1 MGISVTKTGPYFAS
15 GEIKFS
21 QLRANFKETS
31 SGSVSASELFRNLNL
46 YDRDPVTPDSTEN
59 DQIASDPFPSDGS
72 SGSFNVTY
80 GPQYSVSPVY
90 RVTKDLTAGDYAT
103 VFTGTS
109 VSPVNRVRQTGFS
122 GGNYNTV
129 YGPAYSVSPVNRVKL
144 QNGTYTFTY
153 ESYDVGTNT
162 SSTLEG
168 SGGGVRYSIG
178 ALITDTGIS
187 QIYEIQVEE
196 LLGGGG
202 GTYEYVYDSTV
213 IASSTATQITDST
226 RRYTVGTLVSNT
238 VNSRTYEIKV
248 EERSGLYTFT
258 ENNVD
263 VGTSAQSQITLSG
276 GNKRYS
282 IGAIVVNNAP
292 ISEVYEIKIEEFVA
306 NNFTTGPFVFSGTGT
321 NWKTSQF
328 RNSIK
333 RYKATQSGTD
343 QFLDMGLKSGSGGID
358 WDGTSNL
365 DVSGVGGNYQRN
377 VQKIIDITGI
387 CYSDDTGTNGAVGGG
402 GRGNAKKAAA
412 KIVLANPLKVIN
424 ARIHIKSGA
433 GIYGAGGLG
442 GYFPDGHSPELDCD
456 PGKDGGPGLSV
467 SHEGIESPTYIHM
480 DGGNLYGGGGGG
492 EQGQQGAWP
501 VATGLCD
508 PGGYYESYGGET
520 TCTTGGGYVAGY
532 DEGCHGSGSG
542 GSCGPGEIS
551 ASLYIASFPCP
562 DGSGY
567 GTISATFCYTQT
579 CVTTPSGSNY
589 VSYGPTYPTTLPE
602 QGRGGRGGDGAG
614 GASGYGYYQPRTDG
628 QSGTADVKA
637 SCSNGAVPRNM
648 RNSDYGGEGSNGGN
662 WGAVG
667 GSNLGVS
674 PAATGLTQGQG
685 GGRGGSSICG
695 KYYLLQPGYDT
706 APYIYGPTKL
716 QCDGTES
723 PEIPVGNLPSVTVN
737 PTSYVRFNYGELD
750 GTATQTLNVT
760 GTIQVEIQRQI
771 MERLDGG
778 SNSGSIDGWG
788 VRGIRI
794 KRPDG
799 SILWENIIN
808 NKRQSEYPNG
818 FTAPES
824 SPQTPFYQSTGL
836 ITLTQGVYPV
846 EFIELNAANKAGTD
860 SNGFD
865 YLLAGRILEMGQKLI
880 FRDGSDIDRNQVI
893 RLKSAGT
900 SNQWVR
906 SYDSN
911 KHDTLKAD
919 GTYEFVAMHY
929 YWSQFMR
936 DHAVWENNDD
946 PKTQNGSEPSFEN
959 AWSFNPGVDRSTSHP
974 DGGLRLRAQSDN
986 DCQFFMDQSFPFAET
1001 EKYCTAGSLCHSG
1014 NDVLDV
1020 EIPYGFSDGLVVSMR
1035 VVCHNRQ
1042 PLSITWNTINA
1053 PGYVAGQ
1060 NYVLFTTATQ
1070 QYPRGTFEYYWGGV
1084 KVGTLDIE
1092 GSSITY
1098 IESEDGNYRY
1108 DSHTQVDPNQNF
1120 YTISRLERDP
1130 LMNWAENPAGVA
1142 FKIYYK
1148 ERVTQPD
1155 GSFIYQD
1162 KDVLYSSNLEQAEGS
1177 LWGSASITYTASGV
1191 NITDPVQG
1199 IDGFSSPPDAAY
1211 DIPNK
1216 LTVGSDEVR
1225 ARPIRPTTYTVRARN
1240 RVGNATDS
1248 TNIL

>member
-1 MGISVTKTGPYFAS
+1 MGISVTKAGPYFAS

-31 SGSVSASELFRNLNL
+31 SGEISASELFRNLNL
-46 YDRDPVTPDSTEN
+46 YDRDPITPDATEN
-59 DQIASDPFPSDGS
+59 DQIASDPFQIAVTWTRVYGPDYVAGQNYVELMPISNS
-72 SGSFNVTY
+72 YPSGSFNFY
-80 GPQYSVSPVY
+80 FG
-90 RVTKDLTAGDYAT
+90 
-103 VFTGTS
+103 
-109 VSPVNRVRQTGFS
+109 
-122 GGNYNTV
+122 
-129 YGPAYSVSPVNRVKL
+129 
-144 QNGTYTFTY
+144 
-153 ESYDVGTNT
+153 
-162 SSTLEG
+162 
-168 SGGGVRYSIG
+168 G
-178 ALITDTGIS
+178 AL
-187 QIYEIQVEE
+187 
-196 LLGGGG
+196 
-202 GTYEYVYDSTV
+202 
-213 IASSTATQITDST
+213 
-226 RRYTVGTLVSNT
+226 VGTLDIATATNT
-238 VNSRTYEIKV
+238 YIQVGAVRYDSHNLLPDSYSVVNADGHVPGQNYVELTAANSQYPMGTFKYYWGGVLQGTLAIQGATVDYVQNGDFRYKGGTLQSDGTYSI
-248 EERSGLYTFT
+248 ERSQNINANFYTISKLQ
-258 ENNVD
+258 
-263 VGTSAQSQITLSG
+263 GAQGSQ
-276 GNKRYS
+276 
-282 IGAIVVNNAP
+282 
-292 ISEVYEIKIEEFVA
+292 
-306 NNFTTGPFVFSGTGT
+306 TGPFEYSGQGK
-321 NWKTSQF
+321 NLKASQF

-333 RYKATQSGTD
+333 RYTATQSGTD

-358 WDGTSNL
+358 WDGTNNL
-365 DVSGVGGNYQRN
+365 DASGVGGNYGRN
-377 VQKIIDITGI
+377 VQKIINIEGTA
-387 CYSDDTGTNGAVGGG
+387 YSDDLGTNGAVGGG
-402 GRGNAKKAAA
+402 GVGKEKKAGA
-412 KIVLANPLKVIN
+412 KLVLPNPLKAIN
-424 ARIHIKSGA
+424 ARIHVKSSGA
-433 GIYGAGGLG
+433 IFGAGGKG
-442 GYFPDGHSPELDCD
+442 GFFDDTYNHPDPDAQYSD
-456 PGKDGGPGLSV
+456 PGKDGGPALSV
-467 SHEGIESPTYIHM
+467 SHEGVENPTYIHNE
-480 DGGNLYGGGGGG
+480 GGKIYGGGGGG
-492 EQGQQGAWP
+492 EQGKQGPWD
-501 VATGLCD
+501 VAKGISGCNLGTTQSCS
-508 PGGYYESYGGET
+508 GGST

-551 ASLYIASFPCP
+551 ASLFIASFPCP

-567 GTISATFCYTQT
+567 GTISATYCYTQT
-579 CVTTPSGSNY
+579 CVTTPVNCVDIQIG
-589 VSYGPTYPTTLPE
+589 TIQDTTMPE

-614 GASGYGYYQPRTDG
+614 GAPGYGYYQPRTDG

-1120 YTISRLERDP
+1120 YTISRLERNP

-1225 ARPIRPTTYTVRARN
+1225 ARPIKPTTYTVRARN